1 MDTNELKFPYN
12 YWGLYLHVL
21 ERGEE
26 VYQDLL
32 KKYGLNSYD
41 DGEIEEDAY
50 DRFCYSMKYYRTD
63 HPTILANIINDS
75 RIVAAIN
82 YICDTCKLDY
92 GDWSWEVN
100 GEIVEV
106 YYKNERIA

>member
-12 YWGLYLHVL
+12 YWGLYLEGL

-32 KKYGLNSYD
+32 ERYKLGRD
-41 DGEIEEDAY
+41 DDIDIEDDAY
-50 DRFCYSMKYYRTD
+50 DRFCQSMKYYRTD
-63 HPTILANIINDS
+63 HPTNLANIINDS

-82 YICDTCKLDY
+82 YICDMCDLDY
-92 GDWSWEVN
+92 EDWSWEVN
-100 GEIVEV
+100 GNIVEV
-106 YYKNERIA
+106 YYKHERIA

>member
-1 MDTNELKFPYN
+1 MDANELKFPYN
-12 YWGLYLHVL
+12 YWGLYLDAL

-32 KKYGLNSYD
+32 KKYGLSSYD
-41 DGEIEEDAY
+41 DSEIEEDAY
-50 DRFCYSMKYYRTD
+50 DRFCEIMKCCADNSMQ
-63 HPTILANIINDS
+63 LSNIINEC
-75 RIVAAIN
+75 RIIAAIN

-92 GDWSWEVN
+92 EDWSWEVN
-100 GEIVEV
+100 GEVVEV